1 MTLLTLIGYR
11 GSGKSTVAAPLAE
24 RLGWDWVDADTVI
37 EQEAGCTIRD
47 IFAAE
52 GEAGF
57 RRRERQAISSLLKRE
72 RLVLAAGGGAIL
84 DPETRHDLRAAG
96 PVVWLRADV
105 QTLAGRI
112 AGDSTTATRRP
123 QLAGG
128 GTQEIANLLAA
139 REPLYRE
146 CATQIVD
153 TDNLTVDEIVE
164 RVYRELPA

>member
-1 MTLLTLIGYR
+1 MVLTLIGYR

-24 RLGWDWVDADTVI
+24 RLGWDWVDVDAVI

-52 GEAGF
+52 GEPGF
-57 RRRERQAISSLLKRE
+57 RRRERNAIAALLQRD

-84 DPETRHDLRAAG
+84 DAETRHDLQAAG
-96 PVVWLRADV
+96 HVVWLRADIS
-105 QTLAGRI
+105 TLAGRI
-112 AGDSTTATRRP
+112 AGDPTTAARRP

-153 TDNLTVDEIVE
+153 TDNLTVDEIVDL
-164 RVYRELPA
+164 VCQKLPA

>member
-1 MTLLTLIGYR
+1 MVLTLIGYR
-11 GSGKSTVAAPLAE
+11 GSGKSTVAAPLAA
-24 RLGWDWVDADTVI
+24 RLGWEWVDADAVI
-37 EQEAGCTIRD
+37 EQEAGRTIRE
-47 IFAAE
+47 IFASE

-57 RRRERQAISSLLKRE
+57 RRRERETIHTLLQRD

-84 DPETRHDLRAAG
+84 NSDTRRDMRAAG

-105 QTLAGRI
+105 STLAGRI
-112 AGDSTTATRRP
+112 AGDPTTAARRP

-128 GTQEIANLLAA
+128 GTQEIVKLLEA

-153 TDNLTVDEIVE
+153 TDDLAVEEIVE
-164 RVYRELPA
+164 RVCRGLPA

>member
-1 MTLLTLIGYR
+1 MVVTLIGYR
-11 GSGKSTVAAPLAE
+11 GSGKSSIAAPLAQ
-24 RLGWDWVDADTVI
+24 RLGFEWLDADVVI

-57 RRRERQAISSLLKRE
+57 RRRERKAISSLLGRD

-84 DPETRHDLRAAG
+84 DPETRRDLRAAG
-96 PVVWLRADV
+96 PVVWLRADIA
-105 QTLAGRI
+105 TLAGRI
-112 AGDSTTATRRP
+112 AGDPTTAARRP

-128 GTQEIANLLAA
+128 GTQEIASLLAA

-146 CATQIVD
+146 CATQIVV
-153 TDNLTVDEIVE
+153 TDALSVDEIVE
-164 RVYRELPA
+164 QICRELPA